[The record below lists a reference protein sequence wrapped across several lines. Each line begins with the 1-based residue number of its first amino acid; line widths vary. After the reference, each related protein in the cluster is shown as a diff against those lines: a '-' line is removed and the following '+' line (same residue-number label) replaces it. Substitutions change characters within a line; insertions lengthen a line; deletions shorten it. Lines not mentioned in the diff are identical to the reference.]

1 MNRSLI
7 DRPRRWLAPTL
18 IAAQIVAVI
27 AFGVALVSFYQPE
40 KGFTQL
46 VVFGAG
52 HANHALSELK
62 EIPHAEFEHSMGY
75 DGQFYAQMA
84 LDPLLRDPDLPG
96 AMDNPSYRFRRI
108 LMPAL
113 AHGLGLGRPSWALQA
128 YSLLNGICWFLLAPV
143 LLWWFKPGDLD
154 GTLRWFGVL
163 FGAGLLYS
171 FRNALPDGPALLL
184 MAVALVLAETER
196 KKSAA
201 LALAMAGMTRE
212 TSLLGFGALPSA
224 SDLHPRAWKRWVI
237 PALIAVLPLALWLLY
252 VRVRLSGGDLAT
264 GLGARNFSW
273 PFVAW
278 AGAWVDTFRWDDWTS
293 RIWVNQLSVMI
304 GVSVQIFF
312 FLFRW
317 RWRER
322 AWRLGIVFALL
333 GLVLGPAVW
342 EGYPGAAIRVLL
354 PLTLAFNLALP
365 RGRSWL
371 PLLLAGN
378 LSVIAATHVLDAPGS
393 LFVEAESMHLVQVTG
408 SGTVVGDD
416 DRPVCE
422 VSFSP
427 EWYQLEY
434 KGDHEWRWSPGNAD
448 ITIAVA
454 LERSV
459 EARVRLSLSALE
471 SCKLEVSMED
481 RLLWAGELDHTE
493 RFIEFPVRLVPGE
506 NTLTFRTGDDANQA
520 SWQDKRVL
528 LYRLNLL
535 EIAF

>member
-1 MNRSLI
+1 MIRLSI
-7 DRPRRWLAPTL
+7 ARARRWVSPVL
-18 IAAQIVAVI
+18 IAAQILAVI
-27 AFGVALVSFYQPE
+27 AFGLALASFYQPE

-46 VVFGAG
+46 VVFGSG
-52 HANHALSELK
+52 HATHALPGLK
-62 EIPHAEFEHSMGY
+62 TIPHAELENSMGY

-96 AMDNPSYRFRRI
+96 AMDNPGYRFRRI

-113 AHGLGLGRPSWALQA
+113 AHALGLGQPAWVLQA

-143 LLWWFKPGDLD
+143 LLWWFKPGDPD

-171 FRNALPDGPALLL
+171 FRNALPDGPAMLLL
-184 MAVALVLAETER
+184 TVALVLAETER

-201 LALAMAGMTRE
+201 LALALAGLARE
-212 TSLLGFGALPSA
+212 TSLLGFGALPAA
-224 SDLHPRAWKRWVI
+224 SDLHPRAWRRWVI
-237 PALIAVLPLALWLLY
+237 PGLIAVLPLAFWLVY
-252 VRVRLSGGDLAT
+252 VRERLSGGDPST

-278 AGAWVDTFRWDDWTS
+278 AGAWADTFRWDDWTS
-293 RIWVNQLSVMI
+293 RIWVNRLSVMI

-322 AWRLGIVFALL
+322 VWRLGIVFALL

-342 EGYPGAAIRVLL
+342 EGYPQAAIRVLL

-378 LSVIAATHVLDAPGS
+378 LSVIGASHTLDAPGR
-393 LFVEAESMHLVQVTG
+393 LFVEVESLHLVQVTG
-408 SGTVVGDD
+408 SAAVVGDD
-416 DRPVCE
+416 DPPVCE
-422 VSFSP
+422 VTFSP

-434 KGDHEWRWSPGNAD
+434 KGDREWRWSPGNAS
-448 ITIAVA
+448 IAIA
-454 LERSV
+454 SRLDHPV
-459 EARVRLSLSALE
+459 EARVRLKLRALD
-471 SCKLEVSMED
+471 SCEMEVSMED
-481 RLLWAGELDHTE
+481 RSLWTGELDDSE
-493 RFIEFPVRLVPGE
+493 RLIEFPVRLVPGE
-506 NTLTFRTGDDANQA
+506 NTLFFQTGDEATQA
-520 SWQDKRVL
+520 SWQDQRVL
-528 LYRLNLL
+528 LFRLNLL
-535 EIAF
+535 EIEL